1 MSGQIWL
8 WTDIICQ
15 QEAYQLKAS
24 VLGQGAMPASAQSAR
39 ISEFSC

>member
-8 WTDIICQ
+8 WIDIVCK

-24 VLGQGAMPASAQSAR
+24 VLGQGATPASAQSAR